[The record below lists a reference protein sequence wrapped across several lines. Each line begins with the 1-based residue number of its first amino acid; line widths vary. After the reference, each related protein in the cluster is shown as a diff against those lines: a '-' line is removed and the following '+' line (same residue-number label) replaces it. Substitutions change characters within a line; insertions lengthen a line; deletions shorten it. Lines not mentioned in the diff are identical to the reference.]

1 MRNCKDDDWN
11 NEVCLLLMLSQNP
24 KQVVS
29 MQNLHLHL
37 HLSQCAL
44 ETAGSSSSQDI
55 SESDGELVD
64 EETSD
69 TVTEADVV
77 TEADAVT
84 EADDVITEDVVEV
97 VNLDFSDETIANT
110 AAEESNYL
118 SSDINTP
125 SGSSTILSVVG
136 QESLH
141 GSNAS
146 VNQAVGT
153 EDSVESRLKLLEQ
166 LRHQQWLYSLVKAE
180 LDAKIISTSP
190 SRMLENDD
198 KHMHYFTG
206 LSSYSVFTTLLEL
219 LSQATKPYLHFGSSP
234 GDQLLMVLTKL
245 RHADPHQHLGYQFG
259 VDITRMS
266 KIFNHW
272 MNIMYVELQP
282 LIRWPEQ
289 DMLRKTLPACFKP
302 QYSRATCII
311 NHSEIFIQ

>member
-1 MRNCKDDDWN
+1 MRNCKDDNWN
-11 NEVCLLLMLSQNP
+11 NEVCLLLMLFQNP

-29 MQNLHLHL
+29 MQNLHL

-55 SESDGELVD
+55 SDSDGELVD

-69 TVTEADVV
+69 TV

-118 SSDINTP
+118 SNDINTP
-125 SGSSTILSVVG
+125 SGSSTILLVVD

-198 KHMHYFTG
+198 KRMHYFTG

-259 VDITRMS
+259 VDITRVS
-266 KIFNHW
+266 KIFNHS

-282 LIRWPEQ
+282 LIRWPER

-311 NHSEIFIQ
+311 DRSEIFIQ